1 MMIKDLNIPGTDLWK
16 YVDDST
22 TSETLKKSEAS
33 GIQQA
38 VDELTT
44 QTSGDKFQL
53 NETKAW
59 FKRRILHAPNR
70 IAKLNACKMRRLN
83 SLRVNVRK
91 NRTTGGKP

>member
-1 MMIKDLNIPGTDLWK
+1 MMIKDLTIPGTDLWK

-59 FKRRILHAPNR
+59 FQ
-70 IAKLNACKMRRLN
+70 
-83 SLRVNVRK
+83 
-91 NRTTGGKP
+91 